1 MVQDYLSQ
9 IFNINMMMQDSI
21 DEIMDLTQES
31 IENLSSEELFE
42 LHKELVKLQRDVTER
57 FVYPIQDLC
66 IGIGQTIVKN
76 NTSNKQ

>member
-66 IGIGQTIVKN
+66 IDIGQTIVKN
-76 NTSNKQ
+76 NTGDKQ

>member
-1 MVQDYLSQ
+1 MIQDYLSQ

-66 IGIGQTIVKN
+66 IDIGQTIVKN
-76 NTSNKQ
+76 NTGDKQ